1 MQQLLEKRD
10 VMFPVYTQSV
20 QGIGGKINAPDVKM
34 LTRINNNGGEDYIS
48 VVNKDYRVVE
58 NAEVLEPL
66 QQQMINFFDP
76 IVLEDVQIKDTILKN
91 GRTCFSEYIFPKI
104 KHGIETDT
112 GHKTEFG
119 LRFVMK
125 NSFDGKGSV
134 VMWSGLIDFFCTN
147 GTVTGRYDVTRK
159 RHTRNFH
166 TSGFLDAFE
175 KTLEEHSH
183 IVDQY
188 QRLADRKLSTFDCAF
203 KVNDLFKRLTK
214 SPEKSKRNNT
224 LASKLNR
231 QFEIER
237 LTRGDNMFAVLSTLT
252 HYASHTTG
260 DFSLTRT
267 GDSGTLYKR
276 QERVTNWLNS
286 DTWKDFVAEAA

>member
-1 MQQLLEKRD
+1 M
-10 VMFPVYTQSV
+10 QSV
-20 QGIGGKINAPDVKM
+20 YDPHLKNKVNAPDVKM
-34 LTRINNNGGEDYIS
+34 LTRTDTLGLDDYIS
-48 VVNKDYRVVE
+48 IVNKDYRVVE
-58 NAEVLEPL
+58 NAEVLIPL

-91 GRTCFSEYIFPKI
+91 GRTCYSEYIFPRI

-147 GTVTGRYDVTRK
+147 GTVTGKYDVTRK

-175 KTLEEHSH
+175 KTLEEHSN

-188 QRLADRKLSTFDCAF
+188 QRLADRKLSTFDRAF
-203 KVNDLFKRLTK
+203 KVNALFKRLTK
-214 SPEKSKRNNT
+214 SPEKTRRNNT
-224 LASKLNR
+224 LANKLNR

-260 DFSLTRT
+260 DFSLTRS

-276 QERVTNWLNS
+276 QEKVTNWLNS

>member
-20 QGIGGKINAPDVKM
+20 RGIGGNVYAPDVKM
-34 LTRINNNGGEDYIS
+34 LTRLNNNGTEEYIS

-91 GRTCFSEYIFPKI
+91 GRTCYSEYIFPRI

-147 GTVTGRYDVTRK
+147 GTVTGKYDVTRK

-175 KTLEEHSH
+175 QTLKEHSN

-188 QRLADRKLSTFDCAF
+188 QRLADRKLSTFDRAF
-203 KVNDLFKRLTK
+203 KVNDLF
-214 SPEKSKRNNT
+214 
-224 LASKLNR
+224 
-231 QFEIER
+231 
-237 LTRGDNMFAVLSTLT
+237 
-252 HYASHTTG
+252 
-260 DFSLTRT
+260 
-267 GDSGTLYKR
+267 
-276 QERVTNWLNS
+276 
-286 DTWKDFVAEAA
+286 